1 MENYREGF
9 GARLK
14 GEREKLGLTQEEFAR
29 LGGVQKLAQHR
40 YEKGL
45 TQPSVSYLYAIE
57 PYGVDIGYLLDGRRG
72 GAAPQGSDIDIE
84 LMQGIIIELEDC
96 LSKLGVL
103 LSSNKKARII
113 AMLYRSFCVDGVVL
127 KTTIEEFVNL
137 AIDEAI
143 LVRPR
148 LR

>member
-1 MENYREGF
+1 MSMENFREGF

-14 GEREKLGLTQEEFAR
+14 EEREKRGLTQEDFAQ

-45 TQPSVSYLYAIE
+45 VQPSISYLYAIE
-57 PYGVDIGYLLDGRRG
+57 PYGVDIGYLLSGQKG
-72 GAAPQGSDIDIE
+72 SVAASEINIE
-84 LMQGIIIELEDC
+84 LMQGIIAELEDY
-96 LSKLGVL
+96 LSKLGVV

-113 AMLYRSFCVDGVVL
+113 AMLYRTFCVNGVVL
-127 KTTIEEFVNL
+127 KSTIEEFVNL
-137 AIDEAI
+137 AIDEVI